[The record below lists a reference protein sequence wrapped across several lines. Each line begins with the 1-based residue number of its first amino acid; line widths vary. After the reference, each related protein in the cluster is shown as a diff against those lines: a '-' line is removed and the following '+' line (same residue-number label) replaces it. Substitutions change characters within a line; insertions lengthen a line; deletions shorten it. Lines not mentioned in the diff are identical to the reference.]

1 MKKRKKTSKKTQL
14 PKSFDTKKRS
24 RREVSTTSS
33 DFLHLFEIILD
44 RLIQL
49 FTERFGKLL
58 LGLGGD
64 LLGAAVDH
72 AFCHSV
78 HQIAPLHEKIIESL
92 AAVLL
97 VLPLRLCPL
106 VIFKS
111 AWSGTALRRKC
122 GLYPGNTV
130 CAILALKVL
139 QNLKQ
144 FTKHGCFLLLIIF
157 EYALSSV
164 EAENRRTPWGLYL
177 FLSPPRGV
185 PDFRWNYTESTK

>member
-1 MKKRKKTSKKTQL
+1 MKKREKSSRKTQL
-14 PKSFDTKKRS
+14 PKSFDTKRKS

-49 FTERFGKLL
+49 LMERLGKLL

-64 LLGAAVDH
+64 LLGAAVNH

-78 HQIAPLHEKIIESL
+78 HQIAPLHKKIIKAL
-92 AAVLL
+92 AAALF

-106 VIFKS
+106 VIFIS
-111 AWSGTALRRKC
+111 AWSGTTLRRKR

-130 CAILALKVL
+130 CAILALK
-139 QNLKQ
+139 
-144 FTKHGCFLLLIIF
+144 FL
-157 EYALSSV
+157 
-164 EAENRRTPWGLYL
+164 
-177 FLSPPRGV
+177 
-185 PDFRWNYTESTK
+185 

>member
-1 MKKRKKTSKKTQL
+1 M
-14 PKSFDTKKRS
+14 
-24 RREVSTTSS
+24 
-33 DFLHLFEIILD
+33 HLFEIILD

-111 AWSGTALRRKC
+111 TWSGTALRRKC

-164 EAENRRTPWGLYL
+164 EATIRVYL
-177 FLSPPRGV
+177 KSYLDLIIIGNLVHANCGIFNLESFDN
-185 PDFRWNYTESTK
+185 DFYIRAQSTHF